1 MKSTSTVHYQG
12 KKGGAFQGVDVSDQ
26 GERKESFN
34 IIGDPGRPTMRGMLR
49 KERSG
54 GYNKCTILSDI
65 IDEAMLHCM
74 KKQGSMY
81 LDFHPSPVDERKL
94 TGITIYDNIN
104 DGFQGLDIDG
114 EKNPLNLIHYGGSR
128 HTSDEEWSQYGVGFT
143 GASMCC
149 SGVLTLTT
157 RYKTKEGEF
166 KYVTLKFNWEDM
178 AAANIIKPES
188 REISKEE
195 YNKITHYGKGSV
207 FKYTGCFNSIFSGD
221 FKENVEQLTRMIS
234 TKYYKPLISRDSILG
249 TTSEVKYRV
258 FDSIGDVVAIK
269 SIEAEIPPTENNDH
283 PHDIFEFHIQIR
295 RNNKG
300 NEKVIY
306 KEIKETSTKWHHE
319 QIETSKFKAITNVN
333 FNVIEKE
340 FPNIIDTIYYK
351 GTRVSGTDWCSQ
363 GYPGGSIVM
372 ERYGRI
378 LTADARSQ
386 GRYIGFRSQPKN
398 GESNYHYYHLT
409 YKHKPIG
416 NNFSDTHRKIIDTN
430 LMINKTPLNRI
441 LKEITRRLQ
450 ASIGG
455 ETKFKKEW
463 ETKYKKS
470 WDENKSYRE
479 NLSFATKPTPTI
491 TNSLPTVMGTT
502 TSLSP
507 EQKTNIQDVNRLLE
521 ENTHESANSLAPLQE
536 EIEIN
541 IVANTVE
548 SVQGETKETSPSN
561 VSEYPQNTV
570 IMNTS
575 EKDGIS
581 FKEFNDL
588 QEKFK
593 LCFNDGKITDFEV
606 IKLMKNRIQ
615 MNSKKK

>member
-1 MKSTSTVHYQG
+1 
-12 KKGGAFQGVDVSDQ
+12 
-26 GERKESFN
+26 
-34 IIGDPGRPTMRGMLR
+34 
-49 KERSG
+49 
-54 GYNKCTILSDI
+54 
-65 IDEAMLHCM
+65 
-74 KKQGSMY
+74 
-81 LDFHPSPVDERKL
+81 
-94 TGITIYDNIN
+94 
-104 DGFQGLDIDG
+104 
-114 EKNPLNLIHYGGSR
+114 
-128 HTSDEEWSQYGVGFT
+128 
-143 GASMCC
+143 
-149 SGVLTLTT
+149 
-157 RYKTKEGEF
+157 
-166 KYVTLKFNWEDM
+166 
-178 AAANIIKPES
+178 
-188 REISKEE
+188 
-195 YNKITHYGKGSV
+195 
-207 FKYTGCFNSIFSGD
+207 
-221 FKENVEQLTRMIS
+221 
-234 TKYYKPLISRDSILG
+234 
-249 TTSEVKYRV
+249 VKYRV

-269 SIEAEIPPTENNDH
+269 SIEAETPPTENNDH

-479 NLSFATKPTPTI
+479 NLSFATKPAPTI

-521 ENTHESANSLAPLQE
+521 ENTHESANSLALLQGA
-536 EIEIN
+536 IESN

-581 FKEFNDL
+581 FKEFDDL

-593 LCFNDGKITDFEV
+593 LCFNEGKITDFE
-606 IKLMKNRIQ
+606 IINLMKNRIL
-615 MNSKKK
+615 MNFKKK